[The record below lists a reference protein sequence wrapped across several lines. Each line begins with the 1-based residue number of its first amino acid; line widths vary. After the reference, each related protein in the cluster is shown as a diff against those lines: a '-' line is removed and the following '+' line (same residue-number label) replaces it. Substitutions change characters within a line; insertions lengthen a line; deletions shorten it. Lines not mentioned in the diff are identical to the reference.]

1 VDQDQQELFDQDNE
15 TVATLSYLYPGASW
29 WSRRWKIIT
38 TEERRGEEGRE
49 RGEGE
54 RERGVVRR
62 TEPNPNSV
70 LLSLQEEESF
80 STIFEGYMT
89 ENYVRSFVF
98 ETYISLVNESKS
110 RCWNREV

>member
-1 VDQDQQELFDQDNE
+1 MKPLQPSHIFTPVQVGEAEDERLLPQ
-15 TVATLSYLYPGASW
+15 
-29 WSRRWKIIT
+29 RRGG
-38 TEERRGEEGRE
+38 EGRRGERRE

-110 RCWNREV
+110 RC